1 MFHFFFFK
9 LTSNFG
15 LFLGKLNANKGC
27 QGTSPT
33 WLNDVVWFLMWED
46 NRGTF
51 SLEEALLWIMD
62 SYFDQKRRFK
72 VKNVIKWWICFL
84 QTCSFSLQDIHC
96 WTGVVWITCGL
107 LWCFYELFGLS
118 FWRHPFT
125 AEDPW
130 WASDAMLNFSKSVL
144 MKRQTHLHREWPEGE
159 YTFSVFRIIHV
170 IFHLS
175 TKKWNKL
182 PKNSLKALAVYS
194 TSLTQP
200 SYFTIIKILGLD
212 TVLFPYHD
220 KRTAIGAITIIKLLF
235 YGI

>member
-1 MFHFFFFK
+1 MSRNISHLAQRCCLVFDVRGQQGDFF
-9 LTSNFG
+9 TGGS
-15 LFLGKLNANKGC
+15 
-27 QGTSPT
+27 
-33 WLNDVVWFLMWED
+33 V
-46 NRGTF
+46 
-51 SLEEALLWIMD
+51 IMD

-107 LWCFYELFGLS
+107 LWCFYEQFGLS

-125 AEDPW
+125 AEDPLVSKW
-130 WASDAMLNFSKSVL
+130 CNAKFLQICSDEETNLSTSWMA
-144 MKRQTHLHREWPEGE
+144 WGE